1 MSELL
6 ADFYAPLHK
15 TLTEQGY
22 TPERAW
28 EIIKTMFGDTS
39 ETN

>member
-15 TLTEQGY
+15 TLTDQGY
-22 TPERAW
+22 TTKRAW
-28 EIIKTMFGDTS
+28 EIIKTMFEDTN